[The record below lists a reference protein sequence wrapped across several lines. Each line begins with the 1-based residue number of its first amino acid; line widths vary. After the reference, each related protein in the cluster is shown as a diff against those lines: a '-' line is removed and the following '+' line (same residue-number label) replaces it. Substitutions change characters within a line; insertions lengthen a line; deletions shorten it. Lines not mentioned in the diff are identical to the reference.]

1 MPSKVVPAT
10 LASSALLAAT
20 IALSATFAAPASASD
35 NCRRLPSA
43 SLIILV
49 PEGGCNVTDP
59 DKQPKVPDD
68 VTVIRGSAP
77 IARSSAKTE
86 QAGTSRRQVAGGPL
100 VIVVNQ
106 GVIVRDRGVIFIPN
120 KGL

>member
-1 MPSKVVPAT
+1 MSSKGTPAA
-10 LASSALLAAT
+10 LAFSALLAGGL
-20 IALSATFAAPASASD
+20 ILSGAFASSPASASD
-35 NCRRLPSA
+35 NCKRLPSA

-77 IARSSAKTE
+77 LARLDKKATGSVTRH
-86 QAGTSRRQVAGGPL
+86 TSVGGPL
-100 VIVVNQ
+100 IIIINT
-106 GVIVRDRGVIFIPN
+106 D
-120 KGL
+120 L